1 MDKRG
6 RDQFLMQHDRQ
17 HKVCW
22 NDPKKGCAEVF
33 FAKSAPTEWSPLP
46 LIFSPLGTYV
56 CSLHPP
62 LGAALWVSRSNE
74 AFERVMRFPS
84 PNVQKA
90 DFSAHEEFLTL
101 YSVVPKRS
109 GAPDIVMS
117 VFDVRSGR
125 KLRSIQVMLHLIS
138 LVFITLTI
146 PLTPSS
152 QTCSYAQQQQNT
164 SVILRW
170 ILTCLPL

>member
-1 MDKRG
+1 MSWMTDKRG
-6 RDQFLMQHDRQ
+6 RDQFLMQHDRH

-22 NDPKKGCAEVF
+22 NDPKKACAEVYF
-33 FAKSAPTEWSPLP
+33 SKSAPTEWSPLP

-74 AFERVMRFPS
+74 VFERVMRFPS

-90 DFSAHEEFLTL
+90 DFSAHEEFITL
-101 YSVVPKRS
+101 YSVVPKRT

-125 KLRSIQVMLHLIS
+125 KLRSIQVLT
-138 LVFITLTI
+138 LVFHGSPALLMLVV
-146 PLTPSS
+146 PH
-152 QTCSYAQQQQNT
+152 
-164 SVILRW
+164 
-170 ILTCLPL
+170 